1 MAVQLVGIDVDG
13 TLVGSSGEVSPRVWE
28 AAEAACAKGI
38 HLALC
43 SGRPAFGAAL
53 GYARRLDPTGWHAF
67 QNGASIVHLAT
78 GKSRSIPLP
87 PAAVKSF
94 IAEARATENVLELY
108 NDSGWV
114 TESTAAWAE
123 DHAKLLGVPF
133 DPRPFESLEGAA
145 VRAQWLLTPAQA
157 AHMMAST
164 HPGLEVAQSTS
175 PLMPDTQFVG
185 FTHEGVSKASAMRSI
200 AAEYGVP
207 MEDVMYIGD
216 SGNDLS
222 ALRVVGHPI
231 AMANALPA
239 VIAIAKRTV
248 ASDDEGGVAQAL
260 QMAID
265 SLAKTAATSQSPLWP
280 TA

>member
-1 MAVQLVGIDVDG
+1 VAVHLVGIDVDG

-28 AAEAACAKGI
+28 AAEVARTNGI

-43 SGRPAFGAAL
+43 SGRPAFGKAL
-53 GYARRLDPTGWHAF
+53 EYARRLDPNGWHAF
-67 QNGASIVHLAT
+67 QNGASIVHLGT
-78 GKSRSIPLP
+78 GESRSIALP

-123 DHAKLLGVPF
+123 EHAKLLGVKF
-133 DPRPFESLEGAA
+133 DPQPFETLEGAA

-185 FTHEGVSKASAMRSI
+185 FTHEGVSKASAMRTI
-200 AAEYGVP
+200 AAAHGVA
-207 MEDVMYIGD
+207 MEDVMYVGD
-216 SGNDLS
+216 SGNDLP

-231 AMANALPA
+231 AMANATPA

-265 SLAKTAATSQSPLWP
+265 SLTPTPATSRPLWP